1 MTPVAFREIEAPTEP
16 ASPSAPNGTTLPTIL
31 LLDNRDSFTFNLAQV
46 LGELGAEV
54 QVRRSKDT
62 DLESLVV
69 EEPDGILVGP
79 GPGRPESA
87 GCSEVVMRDAPPS
100 IPVLGVCLGHQALA
114 TALGGSWS
122 SANELVHGQT
132 RQVHHDG
139 RGIFHGLPSP
149 LPFARYNSLAV
160 NDEDL
165 PSELEVSAR
174 CNGEIFALR
183 HRSRPVESLQGHP
196 ESILCVEPQ
205 GRALLRNWLRMCS
218 THAAPDGASHRST

>member
-46 LGELGAEV
+46 LGEMGAEV

-79 GPGRPESA
+79 GPGRP
-87 GCSEVVMRDAPPS
+87 
-100 IPVLGVCLGHQALA
+100 A